1 MDEDSKHS
9 SLLGVPLSVHSDSA
23 FIFFTHYLICIVP
36 DTSFKLHFTLCTGQR
51 CYDHQISGNGIF
63 FTLPAAHSGAIKSQ
77 NKKKKQKKRPTE
89 RQTAREGQR
98 EQARERQT
106 DRDRQTEIETEMD
119 SHQEKDK
126 ESK

>member
-9 SLLGVPLSVHSDSA
+9 SLLGVPLSIHSDSA
-23 FIFFTHYLICIVP
+23 FIFFTHYLICFVP

-77 NKKKKQKKRPTE
+77 NKKKETEKETDRKTDSKRGTKRASE
-89 RQTAREGQR
+89 RE
-98 EQARERQT
+98 
-106 DRDRQTEIETEMD
+106 RDRQTEIETEMD
-119 SHQEKDK
+119 SPQEKDK
-126 ESK
+126 VSK